1 MEKSQKKEI
10 HERLAEIDPGLDQ
23 VLVVENTTIK
33 PDGVIIEVLDHSN
46 RYRVVLVSESKHQG
60 NDVEKIRAGI
70 KQGKNKNQ
78 DRMVAGNAIE
88 RVHKN
93 IREVRNLMLNEVHFP
108 YVVFLQGLNFA
119 TTTFFVESPEGRLV
133 KIPHDAGNL
142 NRIDSVTGSIYGMEI
157 NKNHC
162 QNIYVELD
170 GKVPMLQVASFY
182 FQSKPWNAE
191 DMAEVLWDM
200 VMTSPN
206 IQSDSLPKRRK

>member
-10 HERLAEIDPGLDQ
+10 HERLAEIDPGLGQ
-23 VLVVENTTIK
+23 VLVVENATIK

-142 NRIDSVTGSIYGMEI
+142 NRIDRVTASIYGMEI

-162 QNIYVELD
+162 HNIYVELD